1 VKNLIRKILREEAEM
16 SEMGIKVSRL
26 KSLQPKQYLVKT
38 TKKEEKA
45 TEEKKR
51 LKTITEKVNTLF
63 SQISDD
69 LKNLNWEDIYLHPK
83 GEFFYVILPSK
94 IKTKMKRLAD
104 LYGELVENDYPI
116 NLVSPREKIEQLYYD
131 YFDFLENDYIYV
143 YVDKPRNRT
152 HFPKGLPNSL
162 LGYNIG
168 IKIYKQMLNTLNF
181 IQSEPNATKEVQSIY
196 RKLIES
202 PDVNCVIYKDLVLLI
217 KKSITKDEKIKIVGE
232 SIYERYQTRPTSKKL
247 VINQS
252 IVLDSSLMREI
263 GENRLQSMIDD
274 IYYYSKDNFRV
285 PFEDM
290 DYDYF

>member
-1 VKNLIRKILREEAEM
+1 MRDFIFKVLREEAEM

-38 TKKEEKA
+38 TKKEQKA

-69 LKNLNWEDIYLHPK
+69 LKNLSWEDIYLHPK
-83 GEFFYVILPSK
+83 DMFFYVILPSK

-104 LYGELVENDYPI
+104 LYGELVENDYT
-116 NLVSPREKIEQLYYD
+116 NLVSPREKIIQFYDD
-131 YFDFLENDYIYV
+131 YFRFLENDFIYV

-152 HFPKGLPNSL
+152 HFPQGLPKSL

-181 IQSEPNATKEVQSIY
+181 IQSEPNATKEVQAIY

>member
-1 VKNLIRKILREEAEM
+1 MKNLIRKILREEAEM

-69 LKNLNWEDIYLHPK
+69 LKNLNWEDIYLHPN
-83 GEFFYVILPSK
+83 GVFFYVILPSK
-94 IKTKMKRLAD
+94 IKTKMRRLAD
-104 LYGELVENDYPI
+104 LYGELVENDYT
-116 NLVSPREKIEQLYYD
+116 NLVSPKEKIEQFYDD
-131 YFDFLENDYIYV
+131 YFDFLENDFIYV

-152 HFPKGLPNSL
+152 HFPKGLPKTL

-217 KKSITKDEKIKIVGE
+217 KRSITKDEKIKIVGE
-232 SIYERYQTRPTSKKL
+232 SIFERYILKPNSKKL

-252 IVLDSSLMREI
+252 IILDSSLMKEI
-263 GENRLQSMIDD
+263 GEKRLQSMVDD

>member
-1 VKNLIRKILREEAEM
+1 
-16 SEMGIKVSRL
+16 MGIKVSRL

-38 TKKEEKA
+38 TKKEQKA

-69 LKNLNWEDIYLHPK
+69 LKNLSWEDIYLHPK
-83 GEFFYVILPSK
+83 DMFFYVILPSK

-104 LYGELVENDYPI
+104 LYGELVENDYT
-116 NLVSPREKIEQLYYD
+116 NLVSPREKINQFYDD
-131 YFDFLENDYIYV
+131 YFRFLENDFIYV

-152 HFPKGLPNSL
+152 HFPQGLPKSL

-181 IQSEPNATKEVQSIY
+181 IQSEPNATKEVQAIY

-217 KKSITKDEKIKIVGE
+217 KKSITKDEKIKIVAE

-247 VINQS
+247 IINQS

>member
-1 VKNLIRKILREEAEM
+1 MRDFIFKVLREEAEM

-38 TKKEEKA
+38 TKKEQKA

-69 LKNLNWEDIYLHPK
+69 LKNLGWEDIYLHPK
-83 GEFFYVILPSK
+83 DMFFYVILPSK

-104 LYGELVENDYPI
+104 LYSELDENDYT

-131 YFDFLENDYIYV
+131 YSNFLEKDFIYV

-181 IQSEPNATKEVQSIY
+181 IQSEPNATKEVQAIY

-252 IVLDSSLMREI
+252 IIFDSNLMKEI
-263 GENRLQSMIDD
+263 GEKRLQSMVDD

-290 DYDYF
+290 DYDYS

>member
-1 VKNLIRKILREEAEM
+1 
-16 SEMGIKVSRL
+16 
-26 KSLQPKQYLVKT
+26 LQPKQYLVKT

-63 SQISDD
+63 SQITDD
-69 LKNLNWEDIYLHPK
+69 LKNLNWEDIYLHPN
-83 GEFFYVILPSK
+83 GVFFYVILPSK
-94 IKTKMKRLAD
+94 IKTKMRRLAD
-104 LYGELVENDYPI
+104 LYGELVENDYT
-116 NLVSPREKIEQLYYD
+116 NLVSPKEKIEQFYDD
-131 YFDFLENDYIYV
+131 YFDFLENDFIYV

-152 HFPKGLPNSL
+152 HFPKGLPKTL

-181 IQSEPNATKEVQSIY
+181 IQSEPNATKEVQAIY

-252 IVLDSSLMREI
+252 IILDSSLMKEI
-263 GENRLQSMIDD
+263 GEKRLQSMVDD

-290 DYDYF
+290 DYDYL

>member
-1 VKNLIRKILREEAEM
+1 MRDIIIKILRETAEIG
-16 SEMGIKVSRL
+16 EMGIKPSRL
-26 KSLQPKQYLVKT
+26 KTLLPKQYLVKT
-38 TKKEEKA
+38 TKKEQKA
-45 TEEKKR
+45 AEEKKR
-51 LKTITEKVNTLF
+51 LKTITEKVNVLF

-69 LKNLNWEDIYLHPK
+69 LKNLSWEDIYLHPK
-83 GEFFYVILPSK
+83 GVFFYVILPSK
-94 IKTKMKRLAD
+94 IKTKMRRLAD
-104 LYGELVENDYPI
+104 LYGELVENDYT
-116 NLVSPREKIEQLYYD
+116 NLVSPKEKIEQFYDD
-131 YFDFLENDYIYV
+131 YFDFLEEDFIYV

-152 HFPKGLPNSL
+152 HFPKGLPKTL

-247 VINQS
+247 AINQS
-252 IVLDSSLMREI
+252 IILDSSLMREI

-274 IYYYSKDNFRV
+274 IYYYSKENFRV

-290 DYDYF
+290 DFDYF

>member
-1 VKNLIRKILREEAEM
+1 MKDLIFKILREEAEM

-38 TKKEEKA
+38 TKKEQKA

-69 LKNLNWEDIYLHPK
+69 LKNLSWEDIYLHPK
-83 GEFFYVILPSK
+83 DMFFYVILPSK
-94 IKTKMKRLAD
+94 IKTKMKRLVD
-104 LYGELVENDYPI
+104 LYGELVENDYT
-116 NLVSPREKIEQLYYD
+116 NLVSPREKINQFYDD
-131 YFDFLENDYIYV
+131 YFRFLENDFIYV

-152 HFPKGLPNSL
+152 HFPQGLPKSL

-181 IQSEPNATKEVQSIY
+181 IQSEPNASKEVQAIY

-217 KKSITKDEKIKIVGE
+217 KRSITKDEKIKIVGE

-252 IVLDSSLMREI
+252 IVLDSSLMKEI

-274 IYYYSKDNFRV
+274 IYSYSKDNFRV

-290 DYDYF
+290 DYDYL

>member
-1 VKNLIRKILREEAEM
+1 MRDLIFKVLREEAEM

-38 TKKEEKA
+38 TKKEQKA
-45 TEEKKR
+45 AEEKKR

-69 LKNLNWEDIYLHPK
+69 LKNLSWEDIYLHPK
-83 GEFFYVILPSK
+83 GMFFYVILPSK

-104 LYGELVENDYPI
+104 LYGELVENDANI
-116 NLVSPREKIEQLYYD
+116 NLVSPREKIEQFYND
-131 YFDFLENDYIYV
+131 YFEFLEKDFIYV

-152 HFPKGLPNSL
+152 HFPQGLPKSL

-181 IQSEPNATKEVQSIY
+181 IQSEPNATKEVQAIY

-232 SIYERYQTRPTSKKL
+232 SIYERYIIKPNSKKL

>member
-1 VKNLIRKILREEAEM
+1 MRDLIFKILREEAEM

-38 TKKEEKA
+38 TKKEQKA
-45 TEEKKR
+45 AEEKKR

-69 LKNLNWEDIYLHPK
+69 LKNLSWEDIYLHPK
-83 GEFFYVILPSK
+83 DMFFYVILPSK

-116 NLVSPREKIEQLYYD
+116 NLVSPREKIEQFYND
-131 YFDFLENDYIYV
+131 YFDFLEKDFIYV

-152 HFPKGLPNSL
+152 HFPQGLPKSL

-181 IQSEPNATKEVQSIY
+181 IQSEPNATKEVQAIY

-285 PFEDM
+285 PFEDI

>member
-1 VKNLIRKILREEAEM
+1 MKNLIRKILREEAEM

-69 LKNLNWEDIYLHPK
+69 LKNLNWEDIYLHPN
-83 GEFFYVILPSK
+83 GVFFYVILPSK
-94 IKTKMKRLAD
+94 IKTKMRRLAD
-104 LYGELVENDYPI
+104 LYGELVENDYT
-116 NLVSPREKIEQLYYD
+116 NLVSPKEKIEQFYDD
-131 YFDFLENDYIYV
+131 YFDFLENDFIYV

-152 HFPKGLPNSL
+152 HFPKGLPKTL

-217 KKSITKDEKIKIVGE
+217 KRSITKDEKIKIVGE
-232 SIYERYQTRPTSKKL
+232 SIFERYILKPNSKKL

-252 IVLDSSLMREI
+252 IILDSSLMKEI

>member
-1 VKNLIRKILREEAEM
+1 MRDIIIKILRETAEIG
-16 SEMGIKVSRL
+16 EMGIKPSRL
-26 KSLQPKQYLVKT
+26 KTLLPKQYLVKT
-38 TKKEEKA
+38 TKKEQKA
-45 TEEKKR
+45 AEEKKR

-69 LKNLNWEDIYLHPK
+69 LRNLSWEDIYLHPK
-83 GEFFYVILPSK
+83 GVFFYVILPSK
-94 IKTKMKRLAD
+94 IKTKMRRLAD
-104 LYGELVENDYPI
+104 LYGELVENDYT
-116 NLVSPREKIEQLYYD
+116 NLVSPKEKIEQFYDD
-131 YFDFLENDYIYV
+131 YFDFLEEDFIYV

-152 HFPKGLPNSL
+152 HFPKGLPKTL

-181 IQSEPNATKEVQSIY
+181 IQSEPNATKEVQAIY

-252 IVLDSSLMREI
+252 IVLDSSLMKEI
-263 GENRLQSMIDD
+263 GENRLQSMVDD

>member
-1 VKNLIRKILREEAEM
+1 MRDIIIKILRETAEIG
-16 SEMGIKVSRL
+16 EMGIKPSRL
-26 KSLQPKQYLVKT
+26 KTLLPKQYLVKT
-38 TKKEEKA
+38 TKKEQKA
-45 TEEKKR
+45 AEEKKR

-83 GEFFYVILPSK
+83 GMFLYVILPSK

-104 LYGELVENDYPI
+104 LYGELVENDYT
-116 NLVSPREKIEQLYYD
+116 NLVSPREKIEQFYDD
-131 YFDFLENDYIYV
+131 YFDFLEEDFIYV

-152 HFPKGLPNSL
+152 HFPQGLPKSL

-181 IQSEPNATKEVQSIY
+181 IQSEPNATKEVQAIY

-232 SIYERYQTRPTSKKL
+232 SIFERYILKPNSKKL

-252 IVLDSSLMREI
+252 IILDSSLMREI
-263 GENRLQSMIDD
+263 GENRLQSMIND

>member
-1 VKNLIRKILREEAEM
+1 MRDIIVKILRETAEIG
-16 SEMGIKVSRL
+16 EMGIKPSRL
-26 KSLQPKQYLVKT
+26 KTLLPKQYLVKT
-38 TKKEEKA
+38 TKKEQKA

-69 LKNLNWEDIYLHPK
+69 LKNLSWEDIYLHPK
-83 GEFFYVILPSK
+83 DMFFYVILPSK
-94 IKTKMKRLAD
+94 IKTKMRRLAD
-104 LYGELVENDYPI
+104 LYGELVENDYT
-116 NLVSPREKIEQLYYD
+116 NLVSPREKIEQFYDD
-131 YFDFLENDYIYV
+131 YFDFLEEDFIYV

-152 HFPKGLPNSL
+152 HFPKGLPKTL

-181 IQSEPNATKEVQSIY
+181 IQSEPNATKEVQAIY

-252 IVLDSSLMREI
+252 IVLDSSLMKEI

-274 IYYYSKDNFRV
+274 IYYYSKENFRV

>member
-1 VKNLIRKILREEAEM
+1 V
-16 SEMGIKVSRL
+16 
-26 KSLQPKQYLVKT
+26 
-38 TKKEEKA
+38 
-45 TEEKKR
+45 
-51 LKTITEKVNTLF
+51 
-63 SQISDD
+63 
-69 LKNLNWEDIYLHPK
+69 
-83 GEFFYVILPSK
+83 FFYVILPSK
-94 IKTKMKRLAD
+94 IKTKMRRLAD
-104 LYGELVENDYPI
+104 LYGELVENDYT
-116 NLVSPREKIEQLYYD
+116 NLVSPKEKIEQFYDD
-131 YFDFLENDYIYV
+131 YFDFLEDDFIYV

-152 HFPKGLPNSL
+152 HFPKGLPKTL

-181 IQSEPNATKEVQSIY
+181 IQSEPNATKEVQAIY

-252 IVLDSSLMREI
+252 IIFDSNLMKEI
-263 GENRLQSMIDD
+263 GEKRLQSMVDD

-290 DYDYF
+290 DYDYS

>member
-1 VKNLIRKILREEAEM
+1 MRDLIFKILREETEM

-38 TKKEEKA
+38 TKKEQKA
-45 TEEKKR
+45 AEEKKR
-51 LKTITEKVNTLF
+51 IQTITEKVNTLF

-69 LKNLNWEDIYLHPK
+69 LKNLSWEDIYLHPK
-83 GEFFYVILPSK
+83 DMFFYVILPSK
-94 IKTKMKRLAD
+94 IKTKMKRLVD
-104 LYGELVENDYPI
+104 LYGELVENDYT
-116 NLVSPREKIEQLYYD
+116 NLVSPREKINQFYDD
-131 YFDFLENDYIYV
+131 YFRFLENDFVYV

-152 HFPKGLPNSL
+152 HFPQGLPKSL

-181 IQSEPNATKEVQSIY
+181 IQSEPNATKEVQAIY

-232 SIYERYQTRPTSKKL
+232 SIYERYIIKPNSKKL

-252 IVLDSSLMREI
+252 IILDSSLMREI

>member
-1 VKNLIRKILREEAEM
+1 MRNLIFKILRETAEIG
-16 SEMGIKVSRL
+16 EMGIKPARL
-26 KSLQPKQYLVKT
+26 KTLLPKQYLVKT
-38 TKKEEKA
+38 TKKEQKA
-45 TEEKKR
+45 VEEKKR

-69 LKNLNWEDIYLHPK
+69 LKNLSWEDIYLHPK
-83 GEFFYVILPSK
+83 GMFFYVILPSK
-94 IKTKMKRLAD
+94 IKTKMRRLVD
-104 LYGELVENDYPI
+104 LYGELVENDYT
-116 NLVSPREKIEQLYYD
+116 NLVSPREKIEQFYDD
-131 YFDFLENDYIYV
+131 YFDFLEEDFIYV

-152 HFPKGLPNSL
+152 HFPQGLPKSL

-181 IQSEPNATKEVQSIY
+181 IQSEPNATKEVQAIY

-247 VINQS
+247 AINQS
-252 IVLDSSLMREI
+252 IILDSSLMREI
-263 GENRLQSMIDD
+263 GESRLQSMIED
-274 IYYYSKDNFRV
+274 IYYYSKENFRV

-290 DYDYF
+290 DFDYF

>member
-69 LKNLNWEDIYLHPK
+69 LKNLNWEDIYLHPN
-83 GEFFYVILPSK
+83 GVFFYVILPSK
-94 IKTKMKRLAD
+94 IKTKMRRLAD
-104 LYGELVENDYPI
+104 LYGELVENDYT
-116 NLVSPREKIEQLYYD
+116 NLVSPKEKIEQFYDD
-131 YFDFLENDYIYV
+131 YFDFLENDFIYV

-152 HFPKGLPNSL
+152 HFPKGLPKTL

-217 KKSITKDEKIKIVGE
+217 KRSITKDEKIKIVGE
-232 SIYERYQTRPTSKKL
+232 SIFERYILKPNSKKL

-252 IVLDSSLMREI
+252 IILDSSLMKEI
-263 GENRLQSMIDD
+263 GEKRLQSMVDD

>member
-1 VKNLIRKILREEAEM
+1 MRNLIFKVLREEAEM

-26 KSLQPKQYLVKT
+26 KSLQPKQYLIKT

-51 LKTITEKVNTLF
+51 LKIITEKVNTLF

-69 LKNLNWEDIYLHPK
+69 LKNLGWEDIYLHPK
-83 GEFFYVILPSK
+83 HEFFYIILPSK
-94 IKTKMKRLAD
+94 IKTKMRRLAD
-104 LYGELVENDYPI
+104 LYGELVENDYTT
-116 NLVSPREKIEQLYYD
+116 LVSPKEKIEQFYND
-131 YFDFLENDYIYV
+131 YFDFLEKDFIYA

-152 HFPKGLPNSL
+152 HFPKGLPKSL

-181 IQSEPNATKEVQSIY
+181 IQSEPNATKEVQAIY

-232 SIYERYQTRPTSKKL
+232 SIYERYQTKPNSRKL

-252 IVLDSSLMREI
+252 IVLDSNLMREI
-263 GENRLQSMIDD
+263 GEKRLQSMVDD
-274 IYYYSKDNFRV
+274 IYYYSKENFRV

-290 DYDYF
+290 DFDFY